1 MLTVNDEFLEAIDK
15 VEGKGDPTVS
25 AGTTGSG
32 KSAVEEACARHPVT
46 QSLLSIREA
55 SGKGSV
61 TKASAIAT
69 DYDKIPEDKLIMI
82 ADLNRKTV
90 AECGD
95 DNELLG
101 NVIYSVAKDYAKNP
115 NDNLYKSK
123 VSKALTNAL
132 QHPAND
138 SLAYKIKDMNY
149 DNYNSLMDIILKFP
163 ISQVMIIYNE
173 MLAKSS
179 KKSQNGVRIFI
190 ELLSSRESF
199 KEIISEFW
207 NIVVDF
213 INQDVEELKTELEE
227 NGAFVEEKQDGGY
240 KFIAILGEEDIN
252 SVIAETLL
260 KSEEGSKEYLLSNV
274 SLIFRGADYVFDVPN
289 KDVLTVAEIGNTKI
303 HCVRI
308 IDTQGLFHST
318 GVKAKDESE
327 RIVDLLSEYHSTRLL
342 LVVNSFVTDTV
353 KNGYDAITMM
363 LQEVNRDIEVY
374 VLFTHWDEYLKS
386 FANQKGS
393 VSRFSKRT
401 NIDWNVK
408 YKEAFYEQ
416 QKIVDRFTEAIEA
429 NTSRKK
435 PQIVGVYRVAILSED
450 GNKMEDTLDYEGV
463 KYPKA
468 LNLLFSDMV
477 EQVAVKGKRHRV
489 VEGIE
494 ECVSIDASQF
504 GKQNISSL
512 YTNLVNE
519 CKDLKLY
526 ASTVRACNRKWRDAG
541 DIHKSHVVANDNGFQ
556 NIKTLFVQDIR
567 NYAMNY
573 VKKLTINA
581 STFIPNKDDEESFV
595 SDLMTY
601 LMSQQNVG
609 REVAKMIG
617 NESYAE
623 GFTRAKEFKYQY
635 QRFTDMLQYA
645 QDTYFIA
652 DSIPFTEQFK
662 KCLIEATKKCISDF
676 VDSKCIMVY

>member
-1 MLTVNDEFLEAIDK
+1 M
-15 VEGKGDPTVS
+15 
-25 AGTTGSG
+25 
-32 KSAVEEACARHPVT
+32 
-46 QSLLSIREA
+46 
-55 SGKGSV
+55 
-61 TKASAIAT
+61 
-69 DYDKIPEDKLIMI
+69 
-82 ADLNRKTV
+82 
-90 AECGD
+90 
-95 DNELLG
+95 
-101 NVIYSVAKDYAKNP
+101 
-115 NDNLYKSK
+115 
-123 VSKALTNAL
+123 
-132 QHPAND
+132 
-138 SLAYKIKDMNY
+138 
-149 DNYNSLMDIILKFP
+149 
-163 ISQVMIIYNE
+163 
-173 MLAKSS
+173 
-179 KKSQNGVRIFI
+179 
-190 ELLSSRESF
+190 
-199 KEIISEFW
+199 
-207 NIVVDF
+207 
-213 INQDVEELKTELEE
+213 
-227 NGAFVEEKQDGGY
+227 
-240 KFIAILGEEDIN
+240 
-252 SVIAETLL
+252 
-260 KSEEGSKEYLLSNV
+260 
-274 SLIFRGADYVFDVPN
+274 
-289 KDVLTVAEIGNTKI
+289 
-303 HCVRI
+303 
-308 IDTQGLFHST
+308 
-318 GVKAKDESE
+318 
-327 RIVDLLSEYHSTRLL
+327 DLLSEYHSTRLL

-386 FANQKGS
+386 FANQKGL
-393 VSRFSKRT
+393 VSRFSKRI
-401 NIDWNVK
+401 NIDWNMK

-463 KYPKA
+463 QYPKA

-477 EQVAVKGKRHRV
+477 EQVAVRGKKHRV